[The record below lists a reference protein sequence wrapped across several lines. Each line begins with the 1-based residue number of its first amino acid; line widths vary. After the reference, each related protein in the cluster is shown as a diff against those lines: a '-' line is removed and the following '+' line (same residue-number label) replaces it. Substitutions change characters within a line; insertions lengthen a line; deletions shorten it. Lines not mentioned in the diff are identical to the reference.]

1 MILLFNSRSNS
12 MDQGQEECTCTLPR
26 QNEDTRDTLFFYS
39 KSARKPAGKG
49 ANEAVTNPKEY
60 SQLNEITDWRKVLSN
75 FYVAPFVYN
84 GATYNTIEHALQSE
98 KIRLVEPEK
107 AGWFSVESGNSIG
120 QGDGFLARKNSKT
133 VTLNEENTLKWNE
146 IKQTVLHKLL
156 LAKFTQVIIARHA
169 ILSTRHAALLH
180 RSSRGGAIQR
190 QFILEQIRS
199 LLQEL

>member
-1 MILLFNSRSNS
+1 
-12 MDQGQEECTCTLPR
+12 MDQGQEYTLPR
-26 QNEDTRDTLFFYS
+26 QNEDNHDTLFFYS

-49 ANEAVTNPKEY
+49 ANESVTNPKEY

-98 KIRLVEPEK
+98 KIRLVDPEK
-107 AGWFSVESGNSIG
+107 ANWFSVESGNSIG
-120 QGDGFLARKNSKT
+120 QGDGFIARKNSKT
-133 VTLNEENTLKWNE
+133 FTLNEENTLKWNA
-146 IKQTVLHKLL
+146 IKHTVLHNLL
-156 LAKFTQVIIARHA
+156 LAKFTQVIVARHA
-169 ILSTRHAALLH
+169 ILSTRQAALLH

-190 QFILEQIRS
+190 QFILEKIRS